1 MINIENEKDEKKTKK
16 RKKSNLKTMK
26 KNLFEED
33 DESESEE
40 VSDISFSIS
49 KPSDVDSLCEQI
61 SNKSKEEM
69 KFVYENTLKTAE
81 NDLMEDV
88 NYQLKNLAIKEP
100 GFDKDIKLI
109 SSNYY
114 QTLSHSILGTKNP
127 NQNQNPHNLDKTIK
141 GLTNFGSTSEVID
154 DQTMRLKNDLSGEPV
169 LIGPDMTEI
178 TDIKFSKAST
188 IKGKEKLAYKKTLS
202 LENSK
207 DKDFSKKEIISS
219 SSRNK
224 NSNKGMES
232 SSKNIFI
239 EEPKE

>member
-1 MINIENEKDEKKTKK
+1 MINIENEKDEKITKQTK
-16 RKKSNLKTMK
+16 NIKKKLNNKDSLDD
-26 KNLFEED
+26 D
-33 DESESEE
+33 DESESGEI
-40 VSDISFSIS
+40 SDISFSIS

-61 SNKSKEEM
+61 SNKSKDEM
-69 KFVYENTLKTAE
+69 KFVYENTLKTAN
-81 NDLMEDV
+81 NDLMLDV
-88 NYQLKNLAIKEP
+88 NSQLKYLAMKEP

-207 DKDFSKKEIISS
+207 DKDFSKKEIIST

-224 NSNKGMES
+224 NSIKGMES
-232 SSKNIFI
+232 SSKNILT

>member
-1 MINIENEKDEKKTKK
+1 MINIENEKDEKITKNRRKSK
-16 RKKSNLKTMK
+16 RNSIKKDSI
-26 KNLFEED
+26 D
-33 DESESEE
+33 DDDDESEE

-61 SNKSKEEM
+61 SNKSKDDM
-69 KFVYENTLKTAE
+69 KYVYENTLKTAE
-81 NDLMEDV
+81 IDLMQDV
-88 NYQLKNLAIKEP
+88 NSQLKYLAMKEP

-114 QTLSHSILGTKNP
+114 QTLSHTILGTKNP
-127 NQNQNPHNLDKTIK
+127 NQNQNLHNLDKTIK
-141 GLTNFGSTSEVID
+141 GLTNFGSTSEAID
-154 DQTMRLKNDLSGEPV
+154 EQTIRLKNDLSGEPV

-178 TDIKFSKAST
+178 TDIKFSKASS

-207 DKDFSKKEIISS
+207 DKDFSKKEIIST

-224 NSNKGMES
+224 NSIKGMES
-232 SSKNIFI
+232 SSKNILT
-239 EEPKE
+239 EDPKE

>member
-1 MINIENEKDEKKTKK
+1 MINIENEKDEKITKKINKTKK
-16 RKKSNLKTMK
+16 KTNKKDSLD
-26 KNLFEED
+26 ED

-49 KPSDVDSLCEQI
+49 KPSDIDSLCEQI
-61 SNKSKEEM
+61 SNKSKDEM

-81 NDLMEDV
+81 NDLMQDV
-88 NYQLKNLAIKEP
+88 NSQLKYLAMKEP

-114 QTLSHSILGTKNP
+114 QTLSHSILGIKNP

-141 GLTNFGSTSEVID
+141 GLTNVGSTSEVID
-154 DQTMRLKNDLSGEPV
+154 DQTIRLKNDLSGEPV

-178 TDIKFSKAST
+178 TDLKFSKASS
-188 IKGKEKLAYKKTLS
+188 IKGKEKFAYKKTLS

-207 DKDFSKKEIISS
+207 DKDFSKKEIISI

-224 NSNKGMES
+224 NSIKAQES
-232 SSKNIFI
+232 SSKNILA
-239 EEPKE
+239 EEPNE

>member
-1 MINIENEKDEKKTKK
+1 MINIENEKDEKNAKK
-16 RKKSNLKTMK
+16 RKKSKLKTME

-114 QTLSHSILGTKNP
+114 QTLSQSILGSKSP
-127 NQNQNPHNLDKTIK
+127 NHNPHNLDKTLK
-141 GLTNFGSTSEVID
+141 AMTNFGSTSEAID
-154 DQTMRLKNDLSGEPV
+154 EQTIRLKNDLSGEPV
-169 LIGPDMTEI
+169 LIGPDMNEL
-178 TDIKFSKAST
+178 TDLKFSKASS

-202 LENSK
+202 LEYSK
-207 DKDFSKKEIISS
+207 DKEYSKKEIIST

-224 NSNKGMES
+224 NSIKGMES
-232 SSKNIFI
+232 SSKNILT

>member
-1 MINIENEKDEKKTKK
+1 MNNIENEKDEKIIKK
-16 RKKSNLKTMK
+16 RKKSNITDSI
-26 KNLFEED
+26 D

-61 SNKSKEEM
+61 SNKSKNEM

-81 NDLMEDV
+81 NDLMQDV
-88 NYQLKNLAIKEP
+88 NSELKYLAMKEP

-114 QTLSHSILGTKNP
+114 QTLSHTILGIKNP
-127 NQNQNPHNLDKTIK
+127 NQNQNHHNLDKTIK
-141 GLTNFGSTSEVID
+141 GLTNFGSTSEAID
-154 DQTMRLKNDLSGEPV
+154 EQTVRLKNDLSGEPV
-169 LIGPDMTEI
+169 LIGTDMTEI
-178 TDIKFSKAST
+178 TDIKFSKASS

-207 DKDFSKKEIISS
+207 DKDFIKKEIIST

-224 NSNKGMES
+224 NSIKGMES
-232 SSKNIFI
+232 SSKNILT

>member
-1 MINIENEKDEKKTKK
+1 MINIENEKDEKITKNRRKSK
-16 RKKSNLKTMK
+16 RNSIKKDSI
-26 KNLFEED
+26 D
-33 DESESEE
+33 DDDDESEE

-61 SNKSKEEM
+61 SNKSKDDM

-81 NDLMEDV
+81 IDLMQDV
-88 NYQLKNLAIKEP
+88 NSQLKYLAMKEP

-114 QTLSHSILGTKNP
+114 QTLSHTILGTKNP
-127 NQNQNPHNLDKTIK
+127 NQNQNLHNLDKTIK
-141 GLTNFGSTSEVID
+141 GLTNFGSTSEAID
-154 DQTMRLKNDLSGEPV
+154 EQTIRLKNDLSGEPV

-178 TDIKFSKAST
+178 TDIKFSKASS

-202 LENSK
+202 LEYSK
-207 DKDFSKKEIISS
+207 DKENSKKEIISS

-224 NSNKGMES
+224 NSIKGMES
-232 SSKNIFI
+232 SSKNILT
-239 EEPKE
+239 EDHKE